1 MELNPCPLILKLWHS
16 NGYSLSACFV
26 RAQTL
31 KPKLKLGDRV
41 LAEISHQ
48 RQNLEVVM
56 LLDPDGKKRHC
67 NGRYKL
73 KGGPSPEYKANTAAH
88 PESLIL
94 EVCELQFEPDATQAT
109 KQTYEFRPVK
119 AERR

>member
-67 NGRYKL
+67 NGRYEL
-73 KGGPSPEYKANTAAH
+73 KGGPSPEYKPNTAPA
-88 PESLIL
+88 PELLIL
-94 EVCELQFEPDATQAT
+94 EVCELRNDSATTQAT
-109 KQTYEFRPVK
+109 KQTFEFRPVK
-119 AERR
+119 K